1 MTALSPFNFLCATL
15 SMNENSE
22 ADDLWPATSGLRIP
36 DVQQLVS
43 LASRHWVS
51 AAIIPFLNHKGRSL
65 PSGIQEYFEGTA
77 TLNRMRNT
85 RIRSEALAITKALN
99 EIGVVPV
106 FLKGGANL
114 LSGLYSDTA
123 VRIMLDLDILVPVER
138 VQECVA
144 AMEARGYFR
153 LIDNGFP
160 DHHHYF
166 PLGRPGAEAS
176 VELHVDPLD
185 IQYEHVLSSTD
196 VFQHAEQL
204 TIGGARF
211 AVPAAWCRLVHCIVH
226 AQFSNHALIYGRIP
240 LRELIDT
247 VLLSRARPI
256 DWDAV
261 STRFASPVERTALAF
276 HLLAANRLLG
286 AGLAERPASRPIAE
300 LLFRRARFLLD
311 HPHLD
316 RWTEILFRPWLELWR
331 SLGHSRLRRRF
342 FRCLLDPAWHARQ
355 WHTLWQ

>member
-1 MTALSPFNFLCATL
+1 
-15 SMNENSE
+15 
-22 ADDLWPATSGLRIP
+22 
-36 DVQQLVS
+36 VS
-43 LASRHWVS
+43 LASRHWISS
-51 AAIIPFLNHKGRSL
+51 AIVPFLNRKGRSL
-65 PSGIQEYFEGTA
+65 PSDIQEYFEGAT
-77 TLNRMRNT
+77 TLNRQRNT
-85 RIRSEALAITKALN
+85 RIRLEALAITEVFN

-106 FLKGGANL
+106 FLKGAANL

-123 VRIMLDLDILVPVER
+123 VRIMLDLDILVPAPR

-160 DHHHYF
+160 NHHHYF
-166 PLGRPGAEAS
+166 PLGRPGAVAS

-256 DWDAV
+256 DWDVV

-276 HLLAANRLLG
+276 HLLAADRLLG
-286 AGLAERPASRPIAE
+286 AKVAERHAFGPMAK
-300 LLFRRARFLLD
+300 LLFERARFLID
-311 HPHLD
+311 HPDLD
-316 RWTEILFRPWLELWR
+316 RWTESLLWPWLELRNSLAHPR
-331 SLGHSRLRRRF
+331 SRRRF

-355 WHTLWQ
+355 WHTLWHSNN